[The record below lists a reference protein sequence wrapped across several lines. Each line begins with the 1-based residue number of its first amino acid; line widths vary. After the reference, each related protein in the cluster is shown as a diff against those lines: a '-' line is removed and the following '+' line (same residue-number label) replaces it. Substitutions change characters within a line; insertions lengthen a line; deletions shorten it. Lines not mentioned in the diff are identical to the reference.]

1 MNVSDSARK
10 RVLDENPRERRDDRH
25 KDKKIALS
33 KETSESEPP
42 TPSFTNDPLALD
54 VFKTPPPKS
63 KLTVT
68 NSTPS
73 KATPR
78 HAAKFG
84 LTVPD
89 ATLILEKINS
99 FPALI
104 ETVRQV
110 IEDCGGAIDEER
122 LLGQLLLNAVQNFTV
137 FPPSS
142 RIINEIGI
150 KEIKVVFFVNR
161 RSLYNYA

>member
-1 MNVSDSARK
+1 MSS
-10 RVLDENPRERRDDRH
+10 NP
-25 KDKKIALS
+25 
-33 KETSESEPP
+33 
-42 TPSFTNDPLALD
+42 
-54 VFKTPPPKS
+54 PPPKS

-110 IEDCGGAIDEER
+110 IEDCGGVIDEER

-137 FPPSS
+137 FPRSS

-150 KEIKVVFFVNR
+150 KEIKVVFFVDR